1 MTSQPYLLASTTWD
15 QEEIDA
21 IHRVLSSGNLTL
33 GYEVKEFE
41 NEFARAMGAKYAV
54 MFNSGSSANLAM
66 VLALRYSEEY
76 KLKLGSE
83 IVVPAVSWSTTFY
96 PVHQAGF
103 KLRFVDIDGD
113 SLNINI
119 SQIEENINENTG
131 AIFAVNLLGN
141 PAQLDAILSIAKR
154 HNLIVLEDNCE
165 SLGASLHGKKSGT
178 FGLVGSYSFYFS
190 HHISTMEGGMVV
202 TDSLEIQQILL
213 SLRAHGWTRGLPV
226 DNHVHPLS
234 DDAWE
239 DLFRF
244 VLPGFNL
251 RPLEIS
257 GAVGRVQLRKLD
269 EIVSMRRMN
278 ASFFQEFFKDS
289 DYFSIQLENGTS
301 SWFGFSL
308 VLKGMMR
315 GKRRELINYL
325 ESREIQ
331 TRPIVAGNFLRNP
344 VMKHLDYEASGV
356 FEHANRIHEDGFFV
370 GNHHFDISQDIERLA
385 LETKFFIEKELS

>member
-1 MTSQPYLLASTTWD
+1 MTTQPYLLASTTWD
-15 QEEIDA
+15 HEEIEA
-21 IHRVLSSGNLTL
+21 INRVVSSGNLTL
-33 GYEVKEFE
+33 GNEVREFE
-41 NEFARAMGAKYAV
+41 NEFAKAMGARYAV

-66 VLALRYSEEY
+66 VFALRFSEAN
-76 KLKLGSE
+76 KLKSGSE
-83 IVVPAVSWSTTFY
+83 IIVPAVSWSTTFY

-103 KLRFVDIDGD
+103 KLRFVDIDVE
-113 SLNINI
+113 SLNIDV
-119 SQIEENINENTG
+119 SQIEENINEDTG
-131 AIFAVNLLGN
+131 AILAVNLLGN

-154 HNLIVLEDNCE
+154 YNLIVLEDNCE
-165 SLGASLHGKKSGT
+165 SLGATLNGRKTGT

-202 TDSLEIQQILL
+202 TDSIEMQHILL
-213 SLRAHGWTRGLPV
+213 SLRAHGWTRGLPS
-226 DNHVHPLS
+226 DNLIHPLS

-269 EIVSMRRMN
+269 DILSMRRSN
-278 ASFFQEFFKDS
+278 ASVFQRFFKDS

-308 VLKGMMR
+308 ILKGEMR
-315 GKRRELINYL
+315 GKRRQLIEFL
-325 ESREIQ
+325 DSRQIQ

-344 VMKHLDYEASGV
+344 VMKHLDYEARGI
-356 FEHANRIHEDGFFV
+356 FEQANRIHEDGFFV

-385 LETKFFIEKELS
+385 LEAKNFVEKELK